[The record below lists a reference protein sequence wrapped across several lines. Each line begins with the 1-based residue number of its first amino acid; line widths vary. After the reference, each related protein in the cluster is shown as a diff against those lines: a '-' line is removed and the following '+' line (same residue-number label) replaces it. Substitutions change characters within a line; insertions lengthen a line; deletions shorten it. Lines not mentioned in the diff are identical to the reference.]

1 MRAGDP
7 DRAFVAAVLARMAAE
22 LEGINRN
29 SAIRFYIKHQ
39 KVITAH
45 VEQEAPPLAG
55 HVGFDESYFGGDR
68 KGKRGRGASGK
79 VPVFGLLQRSGKF
92 HSLMIP
98 HAKPITLM
106 GNIREYVQ
114 PESIVLMDGYYSE
127 SCRDVPK
134 CHHVRIDHR
143 KISLFRAV
151 VTSMTLRTS
160 GTRPSDI
167 SGATLGS
174 GGIPST
180 SKSASGA
187 TTADL
192 LANSS
197 DASEYG
203 QNRNEHRLAMSKF
216 GEYA

>member
-7 DRAFVAAVLARMAAE
+7 DRAFVAAVLARLAAE

-29 SAIRFYIKHQ
+29 SAILFYIKLHE
-39 KVITAH
+39 VFAAH
-45 VEQEAPPLAG
+45 LEQEAPHLAG
-55 HVGFDESYFGGDR
+55 QVEFDESYFGSYR
-68 KGKRGRGASGK
+68 KGKRGRGTSGK
-79 VPVFGLLQRSGKF
+79 APVFGLLKRSRKF

-98 HAKPITLM
+98 NARSVTLM
-106 GNIREYVQ
+106 GNIREYIQ
-114 PESIVLMDGYYSE
+114 PESIFLMDGYYLE
-127 SCRDVPK
+127 SGLDVPK

-143 KISLFRAV
+143 KISLLRAV

-160 GTRPSDI
+160 GTRPSGI

-187 TTADL
+187 STADL
-192 LANSS
+192 LAKSS

-203 QNRNEHRLAMSKF
+203 QNRNEHRLAMSKL